1 MFGPLS
7 KLFSNLLLFYR
18 IKSGSPGYFV
28 IFNPTDSPQLS
39 NFTVDHKLPEKMTVS
54 YFSENFNNGNATK
67 ILPSSKVDLNELQV
81 APHSTIVFTYVPVK
95 SE

>member
-1 MFGPLS
+1 M
-7 KLFSNLLLFYR
+7 LFYR

-39 NFTVDHKLPEKMTVS
+39 NFTAANKLPEKMTVS
-54 YFSENFNNGNATK
+54 YFSENFNEGNATN
-67 ILPSSKVDLNELQV
+67 ILYSSKVDLNELKV
-81 APHSTIVFTYVPVK
+81 SPHSTIVFTYVPVK